1 MFLAIYREMSNI
13 FVSHRNT
20 MIHTI
25 NKTNKQKTPSQLLLS
40 RAEGLGFVV
49 KPLGSI
55 GVLSSVFFSD
65 LNYVNSS

>member
-1 MFLAIYREMSNI
+1 
-13 FVSHRNT
+13 